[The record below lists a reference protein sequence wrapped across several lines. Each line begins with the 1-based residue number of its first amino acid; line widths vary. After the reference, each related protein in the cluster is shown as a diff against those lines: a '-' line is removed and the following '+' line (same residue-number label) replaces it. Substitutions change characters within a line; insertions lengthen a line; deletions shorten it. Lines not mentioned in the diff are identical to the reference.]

1 LALLLA
7 SFGSN
12 VLTEKEDEENKI
24 GEAINRI
31 QRFFCLFGRRKKK
44 TFIEDHINETVIYNQ
59 ISNLPLPS
67 NTSVLLNNDLPI
79 IHEDIEMQSMNNN
92 SITSSPTWEI
102 IHMPPDCCPKIISKH
117 CTCCDKCIPKRW
129 TYIRSLAH
137 YFVEHRYFELII
149 IISILIS
156 SITLVS

>member
-1 LALLLA
+1 MALLLA

-31 QRFFCLFGRRKKK
+31 QRFFRLFGRRKKK

-59 ISNLPLPS
+59 IS
-67 NTSVLLNNDLPI
+67 LPI

-92 SITSSPTWEI
+92 SITSSPTLEI

-117 CTCCDKCIPKRW
+117 FKCIPKRW

-156 SITLVS
+156 SVTLVS

>member
-1 LALLLA
+1 MALLLA

-12 VLTEKEDEENKI
+12 VLIEKEDEENKI
-24 GEAINRI
+24 DEAINRI
-31 QRFFCLFGRRKKK
+31 QRFFRLFVRRKKK

-59 ISNLPLPS
+59 IS
-67 NTSVLLNNDLPI
+67 LPI

-117 CTCCDKCIPKRW
+117 FKYIPKRW

-156 SITLVS
+156 SVTLVS